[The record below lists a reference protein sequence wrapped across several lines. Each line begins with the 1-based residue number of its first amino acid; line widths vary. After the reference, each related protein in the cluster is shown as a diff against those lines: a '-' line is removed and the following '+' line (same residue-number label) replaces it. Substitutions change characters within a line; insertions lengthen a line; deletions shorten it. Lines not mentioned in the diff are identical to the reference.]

1 MKLAIM
7 QPYFFPYIGY
17 FKLISQSENFV
28 YLDDVNYIKQG
39 WVHRNRILV
48 NKQPL
53 WVSLSLSNA
62 SQNRKINEIQIFFE
76 DKIQEKILKTIL
88 MNYKKAPFF
97 EETYSLIERLIN
109 YEDKNLANF
118 LVHSTTEIAK
128 SLKIDGVFAR
138 SSELMDTSS
147 LRAQEKILAICKHH
161 KTKDYINAP
170 GGRDLYDEKYFTEQ
184 GIQLSFVDVK
194 LSEYKHFADPFV
206 PGLSIIDVLMHN
218 GFEKTKELID
228 A

>member
-17 FKLISQSENFV
+17 FKLASQSENFV

-62 SQNRKINEIQIFFE
+62 SQNRKINEIEIFFE

-88 MNYKKAPFF
+88 LNYKKAPFF
-97 EETYSLIERLIN
+97 EETYGLIQRLIG

-118 LVHSTTEIAK
+118 LIYSTTEIAK
-128 SLKIDGVFAR
+128 SLKMNTVFAR

-147 LRAQEKILAICKHH
+147 LRAQDKILAICKQL
-161 KTKDYINAP
+161 KTNNYINAP

>member
-1 MKLAIM
+1 MTLAIM
-7 QPYFFPYIGY
+7 QPYFFPYLGY
-17 FKLISQSENFV
+17 FKLIQQSQTFV

-53 WVSLSLSNA
+53 WISLSLTNA
-62 SQNRKINEIQIFFE
+62 SQNRKINEIDIFFE
-76 DKIQEKILKTIL
+76 DKIREKILKTIQ

-97 EETYSLIERLIN
+97 DETFDLVQRLIS

-118 LVHSTTEIAK
+118 LIYSTTEIAK
-128 SLKIDGVFAR
+128 SLKMETLFRRA
-138 SSELMDTSS
+138 SELMDTST
-147 LRAQEKILAICKHH
+147 LRAQEKILAICKQFD
-161 KTKDYINAP
+161 TKDYINAP
-170 GGRDLYDEKYFTEQ
+170 GGRELYDEKFFTEQ
-184 GIQLSFVDVK
+184 GIRLSFVDVK
-194 LSEYKHFADPFV
+194 LAEYKHFADPFV

-218 GFEKTKELID
+218 GFDKTKELID

>member
-1 MKLAIM
+1 MYIDSFHLFYKLSTDNTTVVT
-7 QPYFFPYIGY
+7 
-17 FKLISQSENFV
+17 LSENFV

-62 SQNRKINEIQIFFE
+62 SQNRKINEIEIFFE

-97 EETYSLIERLIN
+97 EETYGLIQRLIG

-118 LVHSTTEIAK
+118 LIYSTTEIAK
-128 SLKIDGVFAR
+128 SLKMNTVFAR

-147 LRAQEKILAICKHH
+147 LRAQDKQNPFHQRRVLEATDTHLRK
-161 KTKDYINAP
+161 AP
-170 GGRDLYDEKYFTEQ
+170 
-184 GIQLSFVDVK
+184 
-194 LSEYKHFADPFV
+194 
-206 PGLSIIDVLMHN
+206 
-218 GFEKTKELID
+218 
-228 A
+228 